1 MKYALISEE
10 QIENLKGL
18 TSVLIRLGHPYNA
31 GLCAE
36 ILESL
41 KPSGPV
47 AWMVKDVLD
56 GLRYPSS
63 LKNPGGSIKG
73 ESQPLYALDEV
84 TK

>member
-41 KPSGPV
+41 KPSEPV
-47 AWMVKDVLD
+47 AWRVGSMNFHYIDVAKAQAHSKKRL
-56 GLRYPSS
+56 
-63 LKNPGGSIKG
+63 LK
-73 ESQPLYALDEV
+73 PLYALE
-84 TK
+84 KSE

>member
-31 GLCAE
+31 GLCVE

-41 KPSGPV
+41 KLSEPV
-47 AWMVKDVLD
+47 GYKLKKPYSDVFTDRQVEDYELVKWT
-56 GLRYPSS
+56 
-63 LKNPGGSIKG
+63 
-73 ESQPLYALDEV
+73 PLYALE
-84 TK
+84 KSE